1 MSKIQHSKITG
12 VDVSI
17 QLQLKN
23 VFMSVGKCQQGPLPP
38 APTVLFLA
46 HFVQRRE
53 KLLLQPLL
61 VLYTM
66 NRDSDFESGDSKKI
80 DTLTSQNLNS
90 IHLLEKLQ
98 WAWDLLLRAQ
108 RNLIYIASL
117 HFAKMIPQC
126 EDHFGIVKVSYHV
139 PWLSSKAPKIRFCPT

>member
-12 VDVSI
+12 VDVVI

-98 WAWDLLLRAQ
+98 
-108 RNLIYIASL
+108 
-117 HFAKMIPQC
+117 
-126 EDHFGIVKVSYHV
+126 
-139 PWLSSKAPKIRFCPT
+139 